1 MTLLCPHFET
11 LGTVNRHEI
20 PCICC
25 RFVAPLVVC
34 AFSYP
39 CSYQVNR
46 SDHGAM
52 QPLRRSDIKKK
63 KKGKM
68 TSRQTLV
75 VPFFCFDLRSACHN
89 GQSRRRE
96 RRQGGIGSM
105 IMEREGSQFERA
117 CFSAD
122 AAGYFA
128 GSKYHPRSAT
138 PHEGD
143 STTAG
148 PEVSDGRA
156 HPPNAALCKVPGT
169 AL

>member
-1 MTLLCPHFET
+1 MLPLCRSPRCLCLFLSVLLSSESFRSWGDAATAPQ
-11 LGTVNRHEI
+11 RH
-20 PCICC
+20 
-25 RFVAPLVVC
+25 
-34 AFSYP
+34 
-39 CSYQVNR
+39 
-46 SDHGAM
+46 
-52 QPLRRSDIKKK
+52 KKK
-63 KKGKM
+63 EKRENDIQADTGG
-68 TSRQTLV
+68 
-75 VPFFCFDLRSACHN
+75 PFFCFDLRSACHN